1 MPKIK
6 TRIKTLKPIKSPY
19 TIEKYF
25 IKRLKALSMDIN
37 KSVLYWAS
45 ARANKA
51 KDKNISTQLAF
62 EFNALLK
69 DWERKSNDIG
79 KILAKK
85 MALQVKSYVDRNLR
99 GQNNAYTLKTLSRS
113 TRSGAELSQNALN
126 AIYSRNL
133 ALIQSIP
140 QEIINRYRNAFLNSV
155 NNFDREQMYKLAK
168 QYQLISLRRART
180 IARDQTQKAV
190 SDFTQ
195 ARSQQLGFTHYR
207 WVTSRD
213 ERVSQEHKHLEGRI
227 YAYDNPTAYI
237 DKNKNIGHPSQR
249 VNCRCHAVSVI
260 LEPNQELKLVK
271 DANHGDYY
279 VIRAK

>member
-1 MPKIK
+1 MPKVK
-6 TRIKTLKPIKSPY
+6 PRIKTLKPIKSPRI
-19 TIEKYF
+19 IERFF
-25 IKRLKALSMDIN
+25 IKRLKNLSMDIN

-51 KDKNISTQLAF
+51 RDKNISTQLAF
-62 EFNALLK
+62 EFNALLR
-69 DWERKSNDIG
+69 DWEKKSNDIG

-85 MALQVKSYVDRNLR
+85 MVLQVKSYVDRNLR
-99 GQNNAYTLKTLSRS
+99 GQNNAYTLKTLSQ
-113 TRSGAELSQNALN
+113 LSQNALN

-155 NNFDREQMYKLAK
+155 NNFDREQMYKLARE
-168 QYQLISLRRART
+168 YQLISLRRARM

-207 WVTSRD
+207 WVTSHD

-227 YAYDNPTAYI
+227 YAYDNPTAFI

-260 LEPNQELKLVK
+260 LEANQELKLIK

>member
-1 MPKIK
+1 MPKVK
-6 TRIKTLKPIKSPY
+6 PRIKTLKPIKSPRI
-19 TIEKYF
+19 IERFF
-25 IKRLKALSMDIN
+25 IKRLKNLSMDIN

-62 EFNALLK
+62 EFNALLR

-85 MALQVKSYVDRNLR
+85 MALQVKNYVDRNLR
-99 GQNNAYTLKTLSRS
+99 GQNNAYTLKTLSQ
-113 TRSGAELSQNALN
+113 LSQNALN

-155 NNFDREQMYKLAK
+155 NNFDREQMLKLARE
-168 QYQLISLRRART
+168 YQLISLRRARM

-207 WVTSRD
+207 WITSRD

-249 VNCRCHAVSVI
+249 VNCRCHAVSVV
-260 LEPNQELKLVK
+260 LDANQELKLVK

>member
-1 MPKIK
+1 MPKVK

-19 TIEKYF
+19 AIERYY
-25 IKRLKALSMDIN
+25 IKRLKSLSTDIN
-37 KSVLYWAS
+37 KSVIYWAS

-62 EFNALLK
+62 EFNALLR

-79 KILAKK
+79 KFLAKK

-99 GQNNAYTLKTLSRS
+99 GQNNAYTLKTLSQ
-113 TRSGAELSQNALN
+113 LSQNVLN

-155 NNFDREQMYKLAK
+155 NDFDREKMYKLAREYK
-168 QYQLISLRRART
+168 AISLRRARM

-195 ARSQQLGFTHYR
+195 VRSQQLGFTHYR

-227 YAYDNPTAYI
+227 YAYDNPTAII
-237 DKNKNIGHPSQR
+237 DKHKNIGHPSQR

-260 LEPNQELKLVK
+260 LDTNQELKLVK

>member
-1 MPKIK
+1 M
-6 TRIKTLKPIKSPY
+6 
-19 TIEKYF
+19 
-25 IKRLKALSMDIN
+25 
-37 KSVLYWAS
+37 V
-45 ARANKA
+45 
-51 KDKNISTQLAF
+51 
-62 EFNALLK
+62 
-69 DWERKSNDIG
+69 
-79 KILAKK
+79 
-85 MALQVKSYVDRNLR
+85 LQVKSYIDRSLR
-99 GQNNAYTLKTLSRS
+99 GQNNAYALNSLSQ
-113 TRSGAELSQNALN
+113 TSQNALS

-155 NNFDREQMYKLAK
+155 NNFDREQMYKLAREYK
-168 QYQLISLRRART
+168 AISLRRARM

-195 ARSQQLGFTHYR
+195 ARSQQLGFKYYK

-213 ERVSQEHKHLEGRI
+213 ERVSKEHKHLEGRI
-227 YAYDNPTAYI
+227 YAYDNPTAII

-249 VNCRCHAVSVI
+249 ALCRCHAVSVI
-260 LEPNQELKLVK
+260 LDANQELKLVK

>member
-1 MPKIK
+1 MPKVK
-6 TRIKTLKPIKSPY
+6 PRIKTLKPIKSPRI
-19 TIEKYF
+19 IERFF
-25 IKRLKALSMDIN
+25 IKRLKNLSMDIN
-37 KSVLYWAS
+37 KSVIYWAS
-45 ARANKA
+45 ARANKT

-69 DWERKSNDIG
+69 DWEKKSNDIG

-85 MALQVKSYVDRNLR
+85 MVLQVKSYVDRNLR
-99 GQNNAYTLKTLSRS
+99 GQNNAYTLKTLSQP
-113 TRSGAELSQNALN
+113 SQNALN

-155 NNFDREQMYKLAK
+155 NNFDREQMYKLARE
-168 QYQLISLRRART
+168 YQLISLRRARM

-227 YAYDNPTAYI
+227 YAYDNPTAFI

-260 LEPNQELKLVK
+260 LDANQELKLVK

>member
-1 MPKIK
+1 MPKVK
-6 TRIKTLKPIKSPY
+6 ARIKTLKPIKSPY
-19 TIEKYF
+19 AIERYY
-25 IKRLKALSMDIN
+25 IKRLKSLSADIN

-79 KILAKK
+79 KFLAKK
-85 MALQVKSYVDRNLR
+85 MALQVKSYVDGNLR
-99 GQNNAYTLKTLSRS
+99 IQNNAYTLKTLSQ
-113 TRSGAELSQNALN
+113 LSQNALN
-126 AIYSRNL
+126 AIYNRNL

-155 NNFDREQMYKLAK
+155 NNFDREQMYKLARE
-168 QYQLISLRRART
+168 YQGISIRRARM

-195 ARSQQLGFTHYR
+195 ARSQQLGFKYYK

-213 ERVSQEHKHLEGRI
+213 ERVSKEHKHLDGRI
-227 YAYDNPTAYI
+227 YAYDNPTAII
-237 DKNKNIGHPSQR
+237 DKYGNVGNPSQR
-249 VNCRCHAVSVI
+249 VNCRCICVSVI
-260 LEPNQELKLVK
+260 LELNQELKLIK
-271 DANHGDYY
+271 DGKYGDYY
-279 VIRAK
+279 VIKEK

>member
-1 MPKIK
+1 MPKVK
-6 TRIKTLKPIKSPY
+6 ARIKTLKPIKSPY
-19 TIEKYF
+19 AIERYY
-25 IKRLKALSMDIN
+25 IKRLKTLSADIN

-45 ARANKA
+45 ARANKT

-79 KILAKK
+79 KFLAKK
-85 MALQVKSYVDRNLR
+85 MALQVKNYVDRNLR
-99 GQNNAYTLKTLSRS
+99 GQNNAYTLKTLSQ
-113 TRSGAELSQNALN
+113 LSQNALN

-155 NNFDREQMYKLAK
+155 NNFDREQIYKLAREYK
-168 QYQLISLRRART
+168 AISLRRARM

-195 ARSQQLGFTHYR
+195 ARSQQLGFKYYR
-207 WVTSRD
+207 WVTSQD
-213 ERVSQEHKHLEGRI
+213 ERVRQEHKHLEGRI

-237 DKNKNIGHPSQR
+237 DKHKNIGHPSQR

-260 LEPNQELKLVK
+260 LEHNQELKLVK

>member
-1 MPKIK
+1 MPKVK
-6 TRIKTLKPIKSPY
+6 PRIKTLKPIKSPRI
-19 TIEKYF
+19 IERFF
-25 IKRLKALSMDIN
+25 IKRLKNLSMDIN

-62 EFNALLK
+62 EFNALLR
-69 DWERKSNDIG
+69 DWEKKSNDIG

-99 GQNNAYTLKTLSRS
+99 GQNNAYTLKALSQS
-113 TRSGAELSQNALN
+113 SQNALN

-155 NNFDREQMYKLAK
+155 NNFDREQMYKLAREYK
-168 QYQLISLRRART
+168 LISLRRARM

-207 WVTSRD
+207 WVTSQD
-213 ERVSQEHKHLEGRI
+213 ERVRQEHKHLEGRI
-227 YAYDNPTAYI
+227 YAYDNPTAFI
-237 DKNKNIGHPSQR
+237 DKNKNIGHPSQA
-249 VNCRCHAVSVI
+249 VGCRCHAVSVI
-260 LEPNQELKLVK
+260 LDANQELKLVK

>member
-1 MPKIK
+1 MPKVK
-6 TRIKTLKPIKSPY
+6 PRVKTLKPIKSPRI
-19 TIEKYF
+19 IERFF
-25 IKRLKALSMDIN
+25 IKRLKNLSMDIN

-99 GQNNAYTLKTLSRS
+99 GQNNTYTLKTLSQ
-113 TRSGAELSQNALN
+113 LSQNALN

-155 NNFDREQMYKLAK
+155 NNFDREQMVKLARE
-168 QYQLISLRRART
+168 YQLISLRRARM

-195 ARSQQLGFTHYR
+195 ARSQQLGFKYYR

-237 DKNKNIGHPSQR
+237 DKNKNIGHPSQS